1 MTYKE
6 IVNSVLIRLRETPL
20 SETQSVTTNAYS
32 SLIGEF
38 VNDAKSEIEQAW
50 NWSALRLTLSGV
62 TEPDV
67 FNYELND
74 SGQNFT
80 LLDAI
85 NDTSN
90 WFLQY
95 KTQSDMTNLFLNTD
109 RKTGEPRYFTYNG
122 ISADGDT
129 MVDLYPIPDGA
140 YNFHF
145 NVVLRTARFTLDTH
159 ELVVPSEPVIMLAYA
174 KAVEERGED
183 GGIASASAYQT
194 AQRMLSDAISYD
206 AAKHPEETIWYT
218 A

>member
-20 SETQSVTTNAYS
+20 SETQSVATNTYGR
-32 SLIGEF
+32 LIGEF

-67 FNYELND
+67 FNYELNS

-80 LLDAI
+80 LLDAV

-129 MVDLYPIPDGA
+129 MVDLYPIPDAA
-140 YNFHF
+140 YEFHF
-145 NVVLRTARFTLDTH
+145 NVVLRTSRFSADLD
-159 ELVVPSEPVIMLAYA
+159 ELLVPSEPVIMLAYA